1 MAEVRSR
8 IAEGWPGSSYQGFPV
23 LNDRGQLIGVV
34 TRLDLLDPARMPTE
48 LVGDLTIR
56 NHAVIFEDNTLSEA
70 NELMVREG
78 VGRLPV
84 VDHDNNARSSELS
97 HAGTSCRR
105 SHRRIEQEY
114 ERQRGI
120 RW

>member
-1 MAEVRSR
+1 MAEVRAR
-8 IAEGWPGSSYQGFPV
+8 IAEGRPGSSYQGFPV

-34 TRLDLLDPARMPTE
+34 TRRDLLDPARMPTE
-48 LVGDLTIR
+48 LVGDLTIK

-84 VDHDNNARSSELS
+84 VDHDNQRKLVGIIS
-97 HAGTSCRR
+97 RR
-105 SHRRIEQEY
+105 DIMSANHRRIEQEY
-114 ERQRGI
+114 ESQRGI